1 MINETGRGL
10 LAMVA
15 TCVIWGL
22 SSIYYKLLSHV
33 PPLEVLAHRTLW
45 SLVFFGCVLAVQG
58 RLSQVR
64 DILRSPRMLALVALS
79 GVLISIN
86 WFFFIWSVQV
96 GRALEASLGYYIFP
110 LVAVAMGALVL
121 GERLSPVKWIAVAL
135 VALAVA
141 GLTWGLGV
149 VPYVSLILAV
159 SFGAYGLTKRWVS
172 AGPVVSVT
180 TEVLLLAPLALIW
193 LYGAHRLGWGG
204 QGEMSGAFGRDWT
217 DTFLLIMAGPLTGGP
232 LILFSYAGKRVTYA
246 TVGLVQYLNP
256 TIQAVVATFIFLE
269 PFSPWHGMAFGVIW
283 VALALYSAEA
293 LRQDRASRRAR
304 ASSGTSST
312 TLK

>member
-1 MINETGRGL
+1 MLSETSRGL
-10 LAMVA
+10 MAMVA

-45 SLVFFGCVLAVQG
+45 SLVFFGCVLALQG
-58 RLSQVR
+58 RLNLVR
-64 DILRSPRMLALVALS
+64 DILRSPRMLGLVALS
-79 GVLISIN
+79 GLLISVN
-86 WFFFIWSVQV
+86 WFFFIWSVQA

-110 LVAVAMGALVL
+110 LVAVAMGAAVL
-121 GERLSPVKWIAVAL
+121 GERLSPVKWSAVAL

-149 VPYVSLILAV
+149 APIVSLVLAF
-159 SFGAYGLTKRWVS
+159 SFGCYGLVKRWVS

-180 TEVLLLAPLALIW
+180 TEVMLLAPLALIW
-193 LYGAHRLGWGG
+193 LYGAHALGWGG
-204 QGEMSGAFGRDWT
+204 QGAASGAFGRNWS
-217 DTFLLIMAGPLTGGP
+217 DTALLMLSGPLTGGP

-246 TVGLVQYLNP
+246 TIGLVQYLNP

-283 VALALYSAEA
+283 VALALYSAET
-293 LRQDRASRRAR
+293 LRNDRAARRAR
-304 ASSGTSST
+304 VAAGTPPAGP
-312 TLK
+312 